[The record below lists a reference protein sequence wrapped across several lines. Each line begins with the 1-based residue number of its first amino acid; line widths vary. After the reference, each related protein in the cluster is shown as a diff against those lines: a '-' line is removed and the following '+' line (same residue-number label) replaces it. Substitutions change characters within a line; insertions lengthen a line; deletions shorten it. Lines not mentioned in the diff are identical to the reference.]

1 MLYAECNFV
10 VCVLQLA
17 AELEETQLE
26 VEKLA
31 RQQRKAQ
38 QTVQSLEDELSSV
51 KTTKRLSTGF
61 DTEDYKAEMAK

>member
-1 MLYAECNFV
+1 MGLVILSCIFV
-10 VCVLQLA
+10 FQLA

-26 VEKLA
+26 AEKQAKQL
-31 RQQRKAQ
+31 RKSQ
-38 QTVQSLEDELSSV
+38 LTVKSLEDELSSM